1 MLLSLADAHM
11 YLWCLKDDAV
21 ERAFSVGVCER
32 GDSEGSHAVSKVSHW
47 DEVIKTCNDD
57 YELRL
62 VACSYGEI
70 TTPK

>member
-1 MLLSLADAHM
+1 M
-11 YLWCLKDDAV
+11 
-21 ERAFSVGVCER
+21 
-32 GDSEGSHAVSKVSHW
+32 SKVSHW